1 MVVLLSHF
9 ITDNN
14 DLNNQSNKLHEDDT
28 CQIKHQ
34 LKWSKIS
41 SENIIEKRE
50 GQVVDTVHCDT
61 WVLCVTRLVN

>member
-1 MVVLLSHF
+1 MVALLSH
-9 ITDNN
+9 IKTDNN
-14 DLNNQSNKLHEDDT
+14 DLNNQSNKLQEDDT

-50 GQVVDTVHCDT
+50 RQVADTLHCDT
-61 WVLCVTRLVN
+61 WVHCVTRLVY